1 MPVNAGLVKTTLP
14 SIFHGRVVEYIA
26 TMEGLDVTVDV
37 AAKVVVNERTGT
49 VVLGNMCACR
59 PVPSHTAT

>member
-1 MPVNAGLVKTTLP
+1 
-14 SIFHGRVVEYIA
+14 VEYIA

-49 VVLGNMCACR
+49 VVLG
-59 PVPSHTAT
+59 